1 MDAGPQKA
9 SASKAQNPLPP
20 VQWKPETYSEGTQKL
35 KLSPGNDPQRFFTEF
50 MNRMDA
56 TAKGEFETTAQYE
69 ERMKNV
75 EELLSPFSLKE
86 KYAFQLSGSMRY
98 DADKGAFESYSGVWC
113 SESYPF
119 DDYVACQVGSFTE
132 SQSTGVGQNS
142 YGATAE
148 VETETG
154 DDYYLLF
161 GSGGNSA
168 KAMRRASSSF
178 AVPVSCKVPLEKAK
192 EVKEVSALLVGRIKK
207 ADVEYGDSRI
217 EDATVRSPRGAYFKT

>member
-1 MDAGPQKA
+1 MRFQYALVVALVAGVAACDGSKGMDAGPQKA

-86 KYAFQLSGSMRY
+86 K
-98 DADKGAFESYSGVWC
+98 
-113 SESYPF
+113 
-119 DDYVACQVGSFTE
+119 
-132 SQSTGVGQNS
+132 
-142 YGATAE
+142 
-148 VETETG
+148 
-154 DDYYLLF
+154 
-161 GSGGNSA
+161 
-168 KAMRRASSSF
+168 
-178 AVPVSCKVPLEKAK
+178 
-192 EVKEVSALLVGRIKK
+192 
-207 ADVEYGDSRI
+207 
-217 EDATVRSPRGAYFKT
+217 